1 MCDDLFRIGPVPFL
15 TAFFLLFS
23 TLFFPPSK
31 KKNKIGTTSL
41 HSKQQNKRCRTT
53 KAVLTSTLTT
63 IYSPVQTC
71 VFIYII
77 YIYIY
82 IYLSSL
88 SLFFLSNFVIC
99 FLLIFSSSSTPL
111 NRTPLTLVILIPST
125 KTMQSDVVTKYKIAA
140 DCVNGMFCF
149 E

>member
-1 MCDDLFRIGPVPFL
+1 MMICFELVPSPSSPL
-15 TAFFLLFS
+15 FFLLFS
-23 TLFFPPSK
+23 TLLFPPSK

-71 VFIYII
+71 V
-77 YIYIY
+77 Y

-149 E
+149 K

>member
-1 MCDDLFRIGPVPFL
+1 MMICFELVPSPSSPL
-15 TAFFLLFS
+15 FFLLFS
-23 TLFFPPSK
+23 TLLFPPSK

-77 YIYIY
+77 YIYIYY